1 MKLQGFIGPAYSLL
15 STNVDA
21 QRCVNMYPV
30 AIESGT
36 GKGAQQYY
44 LHPTPGLLELCTAGD
59 GPLRLLHIDSIGRIF
74 VVSGTKLMRLSKSDE
89 WTMSINSKSYNR
101 YVSDAAANFGSASAS
116 ANTGTDILTVAS
128 QSYTVGTWIWLTGM
142 KCTFSNSGGSLPT
155 GISAGT
161 DYFMIA
167 LSATTIRVCTSQAN
181 ASAGTYIDITAAG
194 SGTNTLTTAD
204 PDPFEVNLTTAINYT
219 TNVITKASHG
229 FYTGCPVDITHQ
241 GFPLPSGLAVSTTYY
256 VIVNSANTF
265 QLATSLANA
274 VAGTAIDLVFPTGT
288 WQAIQLYID
297 EYYPTEGLAVLL
309 TSTGKLTAASMSYGG
324 DGTDSSTLF
333 CDGTYNY
340 VFYDLNGLHV
350 FFQMDNPPA
359 ALGALTF
366 PTGPASS
373 KVVWSDGY
381 FILVQDDTNTF
392 WVSGLKDFVID
403 ALSYASSEGSPDI
416 LVGLAVVNRVLY
428 LFNEQTIEIYVN
440 TGAVD
445 FPFERTQGGFVE
457 VGCCAPFSIATV
469 NSVIFWLG
477 QGKEGR
483 GLVYLMNGTTAKKIS
498 NHAIEYQI
506 STYAD
511 IESATAFGYQN
522 NGHFFYVLNFDEA
535 TWVYDLTTD
544 SWHQRAFTNSGVLE
558 RHLAEL
564 YAFDARTGIHIVT
577 DVSTTEIY
585 QLSESTYSDDG
596 TAITRLRTSPHVSSD
611 LKRLFY
617 NSFQLDMEVGIGLDG
632 GVQGSSPTVMLDFS
646 DDGGHTWSSESW
658 TLADNTAGAIG
669 NYKTRVKWNRLGKSR
684 DRIFRVKMTDPVKTI
699 WIDAQIDIEG
709 GES

>member
-1 MKLQGFIGPAYSLL
+1 MKLQGFIGPAYSLS

-116 ANTGTDILTVAS
+116 ADTGTDILTVAS

-483 GLVYLMNGTTAKKIS
+483 GLVYLMNGTTPKKIS

-658 TLADNTAGAIG
+658 TLADNSAGAIG

-684 DRIFRVKMTDPVKTI
+684 DRIFRVKMTDPVKTV
-699 WIDAQIDIEG
+699 WIDAQIEIEG
-709 GES
+709 GNS